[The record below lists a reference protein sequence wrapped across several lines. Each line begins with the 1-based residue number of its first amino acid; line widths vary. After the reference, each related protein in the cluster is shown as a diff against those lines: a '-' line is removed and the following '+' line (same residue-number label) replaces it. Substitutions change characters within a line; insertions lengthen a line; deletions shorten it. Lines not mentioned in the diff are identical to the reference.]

1 MARVGGRNAAFA
13 WVVGVG
19 CLAILGVLAA
29 LAAPMIPASV
39 AWFGGA
45 VENARGTAL
54 EPGGAEDGAG
64 DAVPTSAP
72 VAAGDAGAMP
82 TECPQLYDEALWATM
97 RFTPGAVLTPSKDAP
112 ATTASALVAALSPQ
126 VQLTCFWHADAGT
139 VSTTLATVPPD
150 AGAIAV
156 AALPATGFACETQ
169 DERTRCTR
177 TDGDLIETIEAGGGL
192 WLSTSEDAWH
202 PSEYVR
208 RTGDRV
214 WG

>member
-29 LAAPMIPASV
+29 LALPLIPASMT
-39 AWFGGA
+39 WFGTTVDTA
-45 VENARGTAL
+45 QGTSQTA
-54 EPGGAEDGAG
+54 
-64 DAVPTSAP
+64 PTSAP
-72 VAAGDAGAMP
+72 VAAGEEGALP
-82 TECPQLYDEALWATM
+82 TECPALYDEALWATM
-97 RFTPGAVLTPSKDAP
+97 RFTRGAVLTPSKDAP
-112 ATTASALVAALSPQ
+112 VTTATALVSALSPD

-150 AGAIAV
+150 AGAIAA
-156 AALPATGFACETQ
+156 AALPGSGFTCESV

-177 TDGDLIETIEAGGGL
+177 TDGDLTETIEAGGGL
-192 WLSTSEDAWH
+192 WLSTSESAWH
-202 PSEYVR
+202 PADYVS
-208 RTGDRV
+208 RTGDRI

>member
-29 LAAPMIPASV
+29 LALPLIPASMT
-39 AWFGGA
+39 WL
-45 VENARGTAL
+45 GTTVDTAQ
-54 EPGGAEDGAG
+54 GTSQTA
-64 DAVPTSAP
+64 PTSAP
-72 VAAGDAGAMP
+72 VAAGEEGALP
-82 TECPQLYDEALWATM
+82 TECPALYDEALWATM
-97 RFTPGAVLTPSKDAP
+97 RFTRGAVLTPSKDAP
-112 ATTASALVAALSPQ
+112 VTTATALVSALSPD

-150 AGAIAV
+150 AGAIAA
-156 AALPATGFACETQ
+156 AALPGSGFTCESV

-177 TDGDLIETIEAGGGL
+177 TDGDLTETIEAGGGL
-192 WLSTSEDAWH
+192 WLSTSESAWH
-202 PSEYVR
+202 PAGYVS
-208 RTGDRV
+208 RTGDRI

>member
-29 LAAPMIPASV
+29 LALPLIPASMT
-39 AWFGGA
+39 WFGTTVDTA
-45 VENARGTAL
+45 QGTSQTA
-54 EPGGAEDGAG
+54 
-64 DAVPTSAP
+64 PTSAP
-72 VAAGDAGAMP
+72 VAAGEEGALP
-82 TECPQLYDEALWATM
+82 TECPALYDEALWATM
-97 RFTPGAVLTPSKDAP
+97 RFTRGAVLTPSKDAP
-112 ATTASALVAALSPQ
+112 VTTATALVSALSPD

-150 AGAIAV
+150 AGAIAA
-156 AALPATGFACETQ
+156 AALPGSGLTCESV

-177 TDGDLIETIEAGGGL
+177 TDGDLTETIEAGGGL
-192 WLSTSEDAWH
+192 WLSTSESAWH
-202 PSEYVR
+202 PAGYVS
-208 RTGDRV
+208 RTGDRI